1 MLEAT
6 WLIND
11 LRYPRCSSLNSE
23 LFVLD
28 TPLPLDGCVQRPM
41 HKDVGYCQE
50 VTTIMADA
58 LDEIYTYTAQ
68 CLECFFHVN
77 WTKYADLVGMN
88 VSSDV
93 YSMRIYC
100 CQHKKQMRETT
111 AEPRAKTFTCSHC
124 IRVCGSRI
132 RLYIQSRRCSN
143 RDWHTMGAQPIV
155 SRDRRR
161 PTTTTTIFITS
172 ISCFVSCL
180 LYSWYIG
187 WHNNCGDFS
196 YCNRHPPT
204 NSKLKLSIY
213 NLLDATSL

>member
-1 MLEAT
+1 M
-6 WLIND
+6 
-11 LRYPRCSSLNSE
+11 NS
-23 LFVLD
+23 VLD

-58 LDEIYTYTAQ
+58 LDEIYTYKAQ

-100 CQHKKQMRETT
+100 CQHKKQMGETT

-124 IRVCGSRI
+124 IRVCGSMI
-132 RLYIQSRRCSN
+132 GLYSQSRRCSN

-161 PTTTTTIFITS
+161 STTTTIFITS
-172 ISCFVSCL
+172 ISCFVCCIL
-180 LYSWYIG
+180 DILADIIIVEILAIVIDTRQQIANLNYLYIIYWMLPVCKYIYMLYVE
-187 WHNNCGDFS
+187 W
-196 YCNRHPPT
+196 
-204 NSKLKLSIY
+204 
-213 NLLDATSL
+213 